1 MKLAILGASSHIAK
15 DLVASIAEHT
25 DYECYLFVRAPGS
38 LDAELRAIAE
48 RKDFSVLDY
57 SRFDASC
64 QFDAIINFVG
74 VGDPARAVQMGK
86 NIFTVT
92 EQYDNLALE
101 YLQNHP
107 QCRYI
112 YLSSGAAYG
121 TNFETPVTQDSKAV
135 FAINGLKPQ
144 DWYGAAKFQAECRHR
159 ALPEAAIVDVRVF
172 SYFSHRQAVEARFFL
187 SDVLRALQAG
197 TVLEVAP
204 DDMLR
209 DYLTPSDFLKLIDR
223 ILQSPAC
230 NDVVDCY
237 SQAPIGKFELL
248 MSLSEQFGLQFTV
261 VGDQARVNATGPKA
275 HYYSHNRKAGQL
287 FGYVPS
293 DSSLNGVMREIRQ
306 HLNARD

>member
-1 MKLAILGASSHIAK
+1 MNLAILGASSHIAK
-15 DLVASIAEHT
+15 DLIASIAEHT
-25 DYECYLFVRAPGS
+25 AYECTLFVRAPGS
-38 LDAELRAIAE
+38 LDAEFWAIAE
-48 RKDFSVLDY
+48 RKEFTVLDY
-57 SRFDASC
+57 AGFDYSC
-64 QFDAIINFVG
+64 PFDAIINFVG

-86 NIFTVT
+86 DIFTVT

-101 YLQNHP
+101 YLQRHP

-121 TNFETPVTQDSKAV
+121 TNFETPITEDSKAI
-135 FAINGLKPQ
+135 FTINGLKPQ

-159 ALPEAAIVDVRVF
+159 ALPNAAIVDVRVF
-172 SYFSHRQAVEARFFL
+172 SYFSHRQALEARFFL
-187 SDVLRALQAG
+187 SDILRALQAG

-209 DYLTPSDFLKLIDR
+209 DYLTPADFLQLIDR

-248 MSLSEQFGLQFTV
+248 TALNEQFGLRYTIA
-261 VGDQARVNATGPKA
+261 GDQARVNATGPKA
-275 HYYSHNRKAGQL
+275 HYYSHNRKAGHL
-287 FGYVPS
+287 FDYVPS
-293 DSSLNGVMREIRQ
+293 ESSLTGVMREIRQ
-306 HLNARD
+306 YLNARD